1 MAKLPIDDTTL
12 QSLIAEIEQLA
23 KEVVEDYTDNPSE
36 ISGSITQVHE
46 ASPFLATREER
57 LIKNNNK
64 GVDDSLS

>member
-57 LIKNNNK
+57 LIKTK
-64 GVDDSLS
+64 KK